1 MAKRSTRSVTKRSVK
16 QNLIDGL
23 NEDLN
28 LELEAVLRYLY
39 HSASATGLLGH
50 ELREE
55 LKADVVG
62 EVNHAVF
69 LADKI
74 TALGGELDINPSMPK
89 KVRTAKEMMTIDIA
103 AERQVIANYAR
114 RITQA
119 EAYGDKGLV
128 IRLEDMLAEETD
140 HAEELERLGR

>member
-1 MAKRSTRSVTKRSVK
+1 MAKRKVIQK
-16 QNLIDGL
+16 QKLIDGL

-39 HSASATGLLGH
+39 HSSTATGLLGH

-55 LKADVVG
+55 LKGDIQG
-62 EVNHAVF
+62 ELNHAVF

-74 TALGGELDINPSMPK
+74 TALGGELRIDPTMPK
-89 KVRTAKEMMTIDIA
+89 KVRTAKQMMQIDIE
-103 AERQVIANYAR
+103 AERRVVANYTK
-114 RITQA
+114 RIAQA
-119 EAYGDKGLV
+119 ETFGDKGLA

-140 HAEELERLGR
+140 HAEALERLGR

>member
-1 MAKRSTRSVTKRSVK
+1 MVK
-16 QNLIDGL
+16 KKEALGQKLINGL
-23 NEDLN
+23 NNDLN

-55 LKADVVG
+55 LTGDIQG
-62 EVNHAVF
+62 ELNHAVF

-74 TALGGELDINPSMPK
+74 TALGGVLRINPAMPK
-89 KVRTAKEMMTIDIA
+89 KVRTAKQMMQVDIE
-103 AERQVIANYAR
+103 AERQVIKNYTK
-114 RITQA
+114 RIEQA
-119 EAYGDKGLV
+119 EAFGDKGLV
-128 IRLEDMLAEETD
+128 IRLEDILAEETD

>member
-1 MAKRSTRSVTKRSVK
+1 MARSQANMK
-16 QNLIDGL
+16 QQLIDGL
-23 NEDLN
+23 NDDLN

-55 LKADVVG
+55 LKGDIQG
-62 EVNHAVF
+62 ELNHAVF

-74 TALGGELDINPSMPK
+74 TALGGELKIAPKMPK
-89 KVRTAKEMMTIDIA
+89 HVRTAKQMMQIDIE
-103 AERQVIANYAR
+103 AERHVVANYTK
-114 RITQA
+114 RIQQA
-119 EAYGDKGLV
+119 ESFGDKGLV

-140 HAEELERLGR
+140 HAEDLERLGR

>member
-1 MAKRSTRSVTKRSVK
+1 MAKRKDTVK
-16 QNLIDGL
+16 QQLIDGL

-55 LKADVVG
+55 LKGDLQG
-62 EVNHAVF
+62 ELTHAIF
-69 LADKI
+69 LGDKI
-74 TALGGELDINPSMPK
+74 TALGGEVKIDPAMPK
-89 KVRTAKEMMTIDIA
+89 KVRSARQMMQINIA
-103 AERQVIANYAR
+103 AERKVVANYTE
-114 RITQA
+114 RIKQA
-119 EAYGDKGLV
+119 DAFGDKGLV

-140 HAEELERLGR
+140 HAEALERLGR

>member
-1 MAKRSTRSVTKRSVK
+1 MAKRKDALRRE
-16 QNLIDGL
+16 LIDGL

-39 HSASATGLLGH
+39 HSSSATGLLGH

-55 LKADVVG
+55 LSSDIQG
-62 EVNHAVF
+62 ELGHAVF

-74 TALGGELDINPSMPK
+74 TALGGQVKINPAMPK
-89 KVRTAKEMMTIDIA
+89 PARTAKQMMQIDIE
-103 AERQVIANYAR
+103 AERQVIANYGAR
-114 RITQA
+114 IEQA
-119 EAYGDKGLV
+119 EAFGDKGLV

-140 HAEELERLGR
+140 HAESLERLGR

>member
-1 MAKRSTRSVTKRSVK
+1 MAKRKVSAR
-16 QNLIDGL
+16 QELIDGL

-39 HSASATGLLGH
+39 HSAAATGLLGH

-55 LKADVVG
+55 LKGDIQG
-62 EVNHAVF
+62 ELSHAVF
-69 LADKI
+69 LSDKI
-74 TALGGELDINPSMPK
+74 TALGGELHINPTMPK
-89 KVRTAKEMMTIDIA
+89 KVRTAKQMMQIDIE
-103 AERQVIANYAR
+103 AERQVIANYTK
-114 RITQA
+114 RIEQA

-140 HAEELERLGR
+140 HAEDLERLGR

>member
-1 MAKRSTRSVTKRSVK
+1 MSKK
-16 QNLIDGL
+16 QALIDGL

-50 ELREE
+50 ELRELLKEDLIGE
-55 LKADVVG
+55 LK
-62 EVNHAVF
+62 HAIF

-74 TALGGELDINPSMPK
+74 TALGGEIVIQPTMPK
-89 KVRTAKEMMTIDIA
+89 KAKNAKEMLEENIA
-103 AERQVIANYAR
+103 AERNVIANYTK

-119 EAYGDKGLV
+119 EEFGDKGLV
-128 IRLEDMLAEETD
+128 IRLEDQLAEETD

>member
-1 MAKRSTRSVTKRSVK
+1 MSNK
-16 QNLIDGL
+16 QALIEGL

-50 ELREE
+50 ELRELLKEDLIGE
-55 LKADVVG
+55 LK
-62 EVNHAVF
+62 HAVF

-74 TALGGELDINPSMPK
+74 AALGGEIVIRPTMPK
-89 KVRTAKEMMTIDIA
+89 KCKNAKDMLEENIA
-103 AERQVIANYAR
+103 AERNVIANYTK

-119 EAYGDKGLV
+119 EEFGDKGLV
-128 IRLEDMLAEETD
+128 IRLEDHLAEETD

>member
-1 MAKRSTRSVTKRSVK
+1 MAKKKDTLK
-16 QNLIDGL
+16 QQLIDGL
-23 NEDLN
+23 NQDLN

-39 HSASATGLLGH
+39 HSSSATGLLGH

-55 LKADVVG
+55 LKSDVQG
-62 EVNHAVF
+62 ELNHAVF

-74 TALGGELDINPSMPK
+74 TALGGEVAIKPAMPK
-89 KVRTAKEMMTIDIA
+89 KVRTARQMMQIDIA
-103 AERQVIANYAR
+103 AERQVIANYAE

-119 EAYGDKGLV
+119 EAFGDRGLV

-140 HAEELERLGR
+140 HAEDLERLGR